1 MTITFNVTSKI
12 ERVKE
17 PLFQISRARFRAP
30 RDSRQENLETNL
42 LKLDLTRIL
51 QQLENL
57 DINIYNNIK
66 FIVGDRADTTNA
78 MNLNDGLSYSLAD
91 IGASFDPAPLGI
103 DSIEKMSSQLSRISY
118 KIKRLEQDF

>member
-66 FIVGDRADTTNA
+66 FIVGDRADTTSA